1 MTASGCA
8 VLGARSQVTRV
19 QDLRIVHGAVSGS
32 QGDRIVVVAIRHP
45 DGTPADF
52 FELDGDGRYSLLV
65 TPGVFRIAA
74 FRDRNAD
81 RVRQLDEPAVPLHAG
96 PTVEIS
102 AKVQNFGF
110 DGVLPSEA
118 DPTFDLAV
126 DLSDPDV
133 NSRHGLG
140 GPPAG
145 TLATLSDDRFSRAN
159 ANRGLWR
166 PADFLVDPGGGVFFL
181 EPFDEDRTP
190 VLFVHGMGG
199 TPLDFEFLI
208 GQLDRKRFQ
217 AWVMQY
223 PSALRLETV
232 ADYLMLSLQDLRDG
246 LGLEQVVVVAHS
258 MGGLVSRAAL
268 NDLADTDD
276 SDLVP
281 LFVTISTPWSGH
293 AAAASGV
300 ERSPVVLPVWRDMKP
315 GSAFLQTLLVT
326 PLPEWMEFQ
335 LFFGFEGSR
344 SFRSRSGAND
354 GVVTLASQLA
364 PEAQQQARRL
374 HGFPANHTE
383 ILRRDEVAEALNAL
397 LVQSREHW

>member
-1 MTASGCA
+1 
-8 VLGARSQVTRV
+8 
-19 QDLRIVHGAVSGS
+19 
-32 QGDRIVVVAIRHP
+32 
-45 DGTPADF
+45 
-52 FELDGDGRYSLLV
+52 
-65 TPGVFRIAA
+65 
-74 FRDRNAD
+74 
-81 RVRQLDEPAVPLHAG
+81 
-96 PTVEIS
+96 
-102 AKVQNFGF
+102 
-110 DGVLPSEA
+110 
-118 DPTFDLAV
+118 
-126 DLSDPDV
+126 
-133 NSRHGLG
+133 
-140 GPPAG
+140 
-145 TLATLSDDRFSRAN
+145 
-159 ANRGLWR
+159 
-166 PADFLVDPGGGVFFL
+166 
-181 EPFDEDRTP
+181 
-190 VLFVHGMGG
+190 MGG

-246 LGLEQVVVVAHS
+246 LGLDQVVVVAHS

-326 PLPEWMEFQ
+326 PLPEGMEFQ
-335 LFFGFEGSR
+335 LFFGFEGNR
-344 SFRSRSGAND
+344 SFRSRGGAND

-374 HGFPANHTE
+374 QGFPANHTE
-383 ILRRDEVAEALNAL
+383 ILRRDEVADALNAL
-397 LVQSREHW
+397 LVQSRERW